1 MSKRP
6 RKLPR
11 VELLNVPSHRQ
22 GAFDNLCVYHTAAM
36 MLSARF
42 PEYTRRSGENARERA
57 TRNLSN
63 DPLITNY
70 GGKDDHQRILARW
83 YYQGEYISKAT
94 TILNRIMQ

>member
-1 MSKRP
+1 MSKPP

-22 GAFDNLCVYHTAAM
+22 GAFDNLCVYYTAAM
-36 MLSARF
+36 MLSALF
-42 PEYTRRSGENARERA
+42 PEYTRRFGETARERA